1 MTKSFDMQKDLILRE
16 FDDLKMSVDLLKASF
31 RKYVP
36 YDPEGTYSPEALEY
50 YDSLAF
56 RFGKSVELFLNFFKG
71 LEIYLFS
78 KSSDTLRDQLLF
90 VQKIEL
96 IDSIDFWM
104 ESRILRN
111 KITHAYLP
119 GQLKDIYKEIINKS
133 ESFFITFDKIEKFI
147 KAKLGKEDNI

>member
-1 MTKSFDMQKDLILRE
+1 MQKNLILRE
-16 FDDLKMSVDLLKASF
+16 FEDLKKGVNLLNASVQKF
-31 RKYVP
+31 IP
-36 YDPEGTYSPEALEY
+36 YEPKETYNPEDLEY

-78 KSSDTLRDQLLF
+78 KSSDTLRDQLHF
-90 VQKIEL
+90 VQKIGF

-119 GQLKDIYKEIINKS
+119 EQLKDIYEEIMNKA
-133 ESFFITFDKIEKFI
+133 ENLFLTFDKIEKFI
-147 KAKLGKEDNI
+147 KEKNI